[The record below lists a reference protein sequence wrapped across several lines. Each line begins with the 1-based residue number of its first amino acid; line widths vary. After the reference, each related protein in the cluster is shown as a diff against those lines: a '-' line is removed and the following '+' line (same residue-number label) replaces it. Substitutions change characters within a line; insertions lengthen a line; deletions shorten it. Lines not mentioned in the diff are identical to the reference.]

1 MAIKTD
7 TYTSKYSDLQ
17 KTKFAV
23 DETKV
28 TTLLG
33 RKVESIS
40 TVRDY
45 LFGNYPKSYVEVC
58 NKFFGSN
65 VKVVG

>member
-7 TYTSKYSDLQ
+7 TYTSKYSDSQ

-33 RKVESIS
+33 RNINSIS

-45 LFGNYPKSYVEVC
+45 LFGNYPNSYIEIC
-58 NKFFGSN
+58 NKFFGGS